1 MEYNRYLTQED
12 LEYAEKRRDDEEW
25 VENYPHKDLWKKS
38 DALMKWFSIMRTYEE
53 IVDGNNKVVV
63 DLGAGEAPICHYIA
77 SLGNDVTGVDVMWI
91 DHLVKQSLAKM
102 VLKNAWLYLDE
113 REDESID
120 VILDSCA
127 VTHFGNG
134 TNPYEKPWDSLF
146 KRAARLLKPG
156 GYVIISTDANDA
168 ERKDCEFGSPHTIV
182 QVAMDYGFKLY
193 DEPNWEIPHNPAEG
207 LPYTVAH
214 IVLER

>member
-134 TNPYEKPWDSLF
+134 TDPYEKPWDSLF
-146 KRAARLLKPG
+146 KRASKLLKPG
-156 GYVIISTDANDA
+156 GYVIISTDAKDFNH
-168 ERKDCEFGSPHTIV
+168 EDCEFGSPQKITE
-182 QVAMDYGFKLY
+182 VAMGYGFKSY
-193 DEPNWEIPHNPAEG
+193 DEPNWEG
-207 LPYTVAH
+207 GSVDGCPYH
-214 IVLER
+214 IGHVVLKK